1 MWEGVAKIHRGCFL
15 SPPSILV
22 LPLSGPLMSTTGLG
36 FSLCTTTLDHSFIL
50 SFLSSLNMAFF
61 CYTQIKKFH
70 VDYPISD
77 KGFLFQAT
85 FLHVQIA
92 GSSQR
97 AGSSPTV
104 LWLQHSTEFQL
115 GCAAPNTCFC
125 PGKMLLPPPRPLP
138 DSQLRTGHSMPM
150 TYFLEIYSLSSPSPQ
165 YTSSNH

>member
-104 LWLQHSTEFQL
+104 LWLQEFNRISAWMCST
-115 GCAAPNTCFC
+115 
-125 PGKMLLPPPRPLP
+125 KHMLLPRENAPSS
-138 DSQLRTGHSMPM
+138 SQA
-150 TYFLEIYSLSSPSPQ
+150 
-165 YTSSNH
+165 TSRFAAQDWAFHANDLFPGNL

>member
-1 MWEGVAKIHRGCFL
+1 MGGCCQDPQGMHSL
-15 SPPSILV
+15 STVSPGPSTFWPSDVHDWTWIFPVYNHSSSFFHPVILIQFKY
-22 LPLSGPLMSTTGLG
+22 G
-36 FSLCTTTLDHSFIL
+36 
-50 SFLSSLNMAFF
+50 FF

-77 KGFLFQAT
+77 KEFLFQAT

-125 PGKMLLPPPRPLP
+125 PEKMLLPPPRPLP
-138 DSQLRTGHSMPM
+138 DSQLRTGHSTPM
-150 TYFLEIYSLSSPSPQ
+150 TYFLEIYSLSSPSSQ

>member
-1 MWEGVAKIHRGCFL
+1 MRLRGQSRTQHVGGCCQDPQGML
-15 SPPSILV
+15 S
-22 LPLSGPLMSTTGLG
+22 LS
-36 FSLCTTTLDHSFIL
+36 TLDPGPSTFWSFDVHDWTRIFPVYNHSRSFFHPVIL
-50 SFLSSLNMAFF
+50 IQFKYGFFF

-104 LWLQHSTEFQL
+104 LWLQEFNRISAWMCST
-115 GCAAPNTCFC
+115 
-125 PGKMLLPPPRPLP
+125 KHMLLPRENAPSS
-138 DSQLRTGHSMPM
+138 SQA
-150 TYFLEIYSLSSPSPQ
+150 
-165 YTSSNH
+165 TS